1 MIHDMITDRIP
12 TGYPSRIRNRTR
24 NRMNN
29 EILDRGVEGRS
40 EEKNSKVVKRAG
52 EVSKSIKKY

>member
-12 TGYPSRIRNRTR
+12 IGYPSRIRNRTR

-29 EILDRGVEGRS
+29 EILDKGVEVRS
-40 EEKNSKVVKRAG
+40 EDKNSKVA
-52 EVSKSIKKY
+52 KSLGKV

>member
-12 TGYPSRIRNRTR
+12 TGYPSRIRSRTR

-29 EILDRGVEGRS
+29 EILDRGVEVRS
-40 EEKNSKVVKRAG
+40 EGKNSKVAKRLG
-52 EVSKSIKKY
+52 KV